1 MKITAIK
8 QQVKQQGR
16 YSIFVDG
23 KYSFSLSE
31 LGLINSGLRANQE
44 LSQSEIDNL
53 KDTSTADK
61 AYNQTLGLLAR
72 RPRSRWEVADYLK
85 RKDYSPAL
93 VEETINKL
101 SELGYINDLSF
112 AKMWVEN
119 RRLLKATSRRR
130 LKLELKQKHV
140 ADEIIEIVLAEDKTD
155 EREVLEALVE
165 KKRRLPRYQ
174 DDLKL
179 AQFLMRQGYNYED
192 IKAALKNTS
201 EQI

>member
-61 AYNQTLGLLAR
+61 AYNHPLGLLAR